1 MTMYKKSPRIVCSLM
16 AVLYLA
22 TGCSKSS
29 QPINESEI
37 ANSVW
42 EKTDQGKSGESQ
54 WFFRENGTL
63 MNTQGVNAF
72 KGNWKLDEN
81 NPKVLLLELA
91 IKSGRI
97 ARYTFNKNTDGL
109 LVTDGQYPGVKS
121 LSMENICLKRL
132 PGSPAIP

>member
-1 MTMYKKSPRIVCSLM
+1 MTMYKKSSHIVCSLM

-22 TGCSKSS
+22 AGCSKSS
-29 QPINESEI
+29 QPIKESEI

-42 EKTDQGKSGESQ
+42 EKAEQGESEESQ

-91 IKSGRI
+91 IKSGEI